1 MNDSSSAAE
10 ASGSKSVHIER
21 KNERRDEDRI
31 IRWNK
36 ERVGRRRRRRRR
48 VERGLKRDKGRLKSQ
63 MTERL

>member
-31 IRWNK
+31 IRWTK
-36 ERVGRRRRRRRR
+36 ERVGRRRRRRG

>member
-36 ERVGRRRRRRRR
+36 ERVGRRRAM
-48 VERGLKRDKGRLKSQ
+48 VERGLKREKGRLKS
-63 MTERL
+63 